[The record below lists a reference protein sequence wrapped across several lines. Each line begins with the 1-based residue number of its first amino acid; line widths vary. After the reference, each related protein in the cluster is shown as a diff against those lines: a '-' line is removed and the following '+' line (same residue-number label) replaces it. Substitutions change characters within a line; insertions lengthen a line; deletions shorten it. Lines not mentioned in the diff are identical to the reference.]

1 MAIPKKLCG
10 IPFPLALAV
19 ALVLA
24 YAWLFGRA
32 TIFVWQIKKDAARNP
47 TLAMVPVPLSNT
59 SISTARG
66 STLTKFGYQFDVPWK
81 MKETKEAATIA
92 IFGSES
98 GQEAIMFWDPAEKKG
113 LVRRMKET
121 PGAQLGALASVY
133 GARAMQSDYDFYRAV
148 ANATPSQLSY
158 VLPRRKEVRAAVFL
172 MLKPIEMIDSETGFY
187 SFETQ
192 NLRGFQNGNPAK
204 AKNVIVKAFDIQDR
218 QFEFDFGSRSY
229 PDSGLTQADI
239 NLILHTLR
247 PAPAAQPEAR
257 GKSAA
262 K

>member
-19 ALVLA
+19 AAVLA
-24 YAWLFGRA
+24 YAWLFGGA
-32 TIFVWQIKKDAARNP
+32 TILVWQIKKEAARNP
-47 TLAMVPVPLSNT
+47 ALAMVPVPLSDT

-81 MKETKEAATIA
+81 MKETKETGTIA
-92 IFGSES
+92 IFRSES
-98 GQEAIMFWDPAEKKG
+98 GQEAIMFWDPAEIKG
-113 LVRRMKET
+113 PVKLMKDT
-121 PGAQLGALASVY
+121 PGVQLGALASVY
-133 GARAMQSDYDFYRAV
+133 GAKAIQSNYDFDQAV
-148 ANATPSQLSY
+148 VNSTPSQLSY
-158 VLPRRKEVRAAVFL
+158 VLPRRKEVRAAVLL

-192 NLRGFQNGNPAK
+192 NLRGFQNGNPAE
-204 AKNVIVKAFDIQDR
+204 AKNVIVKAFDVQDR
-218 QFEFDFGSRSY
+218 QFEFVFGNRSY

-247 PAPAAQPEAR
+247 PAPAAQPEAP